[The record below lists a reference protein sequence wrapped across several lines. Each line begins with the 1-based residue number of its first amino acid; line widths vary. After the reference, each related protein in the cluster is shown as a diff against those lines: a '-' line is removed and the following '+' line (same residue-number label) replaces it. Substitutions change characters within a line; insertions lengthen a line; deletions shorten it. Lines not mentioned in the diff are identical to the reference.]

1 MRCHNYCKPCFRRL
15 IASAL
20 ETEAQ
25 WPPKCCL
32 NPIDHKTCL
41 RNISG
46 PLSTSYMQ
54 KRQEYSTPIHA
65 RYYCPVPDCGLFVG
79 PDKANAPFRRARCKS
94 GHLTC
99 MDCRQAA
106 HADAVQCV
114 KNQDME
120 LVQRLAAEEGWRR
133 CHRCHT
139 MIEHRTACRHITCR
153 CGAEFCST
161 FYHYVEP
168 RNPPMTLFLG
178 VLSQEGCA
186 SQVIS

>member
-1 MRCHNYCKPCFRRL
+1 
-15 IASAL
+15 
-20 ETEAQ
+20 
-25 WPPKCCL
+25 
-32 NPIDHKTCL
+32 
-41 RNISG
+41 
-46 PLSTSYMQ
+46 
-54 KRQEYSTPIHA
+54 
-65 RYYCPVPDCGLFVG
+65 
-79 PDKANAPFRRARCKS
+79 
-94 GHLTC
+94 

-161 FYHYVEP
+161 
-168 RNPPMTLFLG
+168 LFL
-178 VLSQEGCA
+178 LFRAQKFPHECFLKCYPKRA
-186 SQVIS
+186 SLANHILILLLRQTSERSDLKTY

>member
-1 MRCHNYCKPCFRRL
+1 
-15 IASAL
+15 
-20 ETEAQ
+20 
-25 WPPKCCL
+25 
-32 NPIDHKTCL
+32 
-41 RNISG
+41 
-46 PLSTSYMQ
+46 MQ